1 MRGTEKKLSS
11 CFVRAGL
18 RVARPAEITWAAL
31 FAAAAAATGEEQKNK
46 QKIIATVKMRR
57 AAARSRLYTGTYDW
71 WTSAYRRAARKR
83 FDVATWQN
91 APRLKCRRHRPSPAR
106 PSPPARPPPLSAGAY
121 KYWTRTKESGAPRHA
136 SCPHRI
142 LYFRNVFY
150 FFRPS
155 SERSPGPRTKPFSCV
170 WAESVGGRRL
180 HLVARRLRLQT
191 RLAVVQSRN
200 KPARAKCSPRRR
212 RPGEYYYGRK
222 FLRPELV
229 RRRWKPDVFLTGA
242 PPRRHCRPCVNY
254 LAYRNNNRRSV
265 LRYARLCAPRP
276 PSPPL
281 PSAGTRYRCEKVR
294 VDLRRKEKREK
305 KKTIK
310 PGRREKPR
318 RAVSLKTNWRG
329 RDGKKKPRRVVTGE
343 NRCVALCYT
352 DDRRY
357 RGETTSVPRVVVIK
371 QTALREPHEIG
382 STQPRLGFGNLVR
395 AGYSITFVNR
405 TAKNV

>member
-1 MRGTEKKLSS
+1 M
-11 CFVRAGL
+11 
-18 RVARPAEITWAAL
+18 
-31 FAAAAAATGEEQKNK
+31 
-46 QKIIATVKMRR
+46 
-57 AAARSRLYTGTYDW
+57 
-71 WTSAYRRAARKR
+71 
-83 FDVATWQN
+83 
-91 APRLKCRRHRPSPAR
+91 
-106 PSPPARPPPLSAGAY
+106 
-121 KYWTRTKESGAPRHA
+121 
-136 SCPHRI
+136 
-142 LYFRNVFY
+142 
-150 FFRPS
+150 
-155 SERSPGPRTKPFSCV
+155 
-170 WAESVGGRRL
+170 
-180 HLVARRLRLQT
+180 
-191 RLAVVQSRN
+191 
-200 KPARAKCSPRRR
+200 
-212 RPGEYYYGRK
+212 
-222 FLRPELV
+222 
-229 RRRWKPDVFLTGA
+229 
-242 PPRRHCRPCVNY
+242 
-254 LAYRNNNRRSV
+254 
-265 LRYARLCAPRP
+265 
-276 PSPPL
+276 
-281 PSAGTRYRCEKVR
+281 R